1 MLYFA
6 AEKINW
12 NFPRTLNEVWGGLPL
27 SRRHEIALECA
38 GASERRNI
46 PFTIRLLS
54 TRLHFRSTAVAALPS
69 EQLATHIVAFAHD
82 DVDALDELFRVY
94 FSCRHKKMM
103 AKFLDQ
109 LPDSHGNGSPEL
121 IKTRSDFENAIA
133 TLLREFAPDD
143 VALYTQV
150 LSCQNPT
157 AWDQLPLIDFEAI
170 GTALRNG
177 DRIARV
183 ISVRQEE
190 PAAVVPDPVVAT
202 NGSLKASAQNP
213 PQPIPFSDKRK
224 SDENDMSPDLNANP
238 QIVPDIHQDTTPEST
253 GEDARS
259 LLSELAD
266 VLDLFDRTADQFTVA
281 AGELRQGK
289 VPAGLGGNVIDS
301 VAQAFT
307 AIGDRVRARSEE
319 LGISHS
325 EEALSSLSDLAPAI
339 TAIEEAEKA
348 REETLRRT
356 RVLEQVLSLKMADG
370 RIFQP
375 LNSLHVSAQTL
386 REELLNAGAHPPDA
400 AQLDRLHGFELVLQM
415 VDSESEGGTSV
426 SSQDEN
432 AEDVVAK
439 HFGAKLL
446 YALGTG
452 KIVRSNP
459 GASAATTAT
468 AGRKISSSADLPLEI
483 AQRA

>member
-12 NFPRTLNEVWGGLPL
+12 NFPRALNEVWGGLPL

-82 DVDALDELFRVY
+82 DGDALDELFRVY

-109 LPDSHGNGSPEL
+109 LPDSHSNGSPEL

-157 AWDQLPLIDFEAI
+157 AWDQLPLVDFEAI

-190 PAAVVPDPVVAT
+190 PAAIVPDPVVAT
-202 NGSLKASAQNP
+202 NGSLKSSAQNP
-213 PQPIPFSDKRK
+213 PPPIPFSDKRK
-224 SDENDMSPDLNANP
+224 SDENDMSSDLNANP
-238 QIVPDIHQDTTPEST
+238 QIVPDNQDTTPDST

-281 AGELRQGK
+281 ASELRQGK

-370 RIFQP
+370 RNFQP

-386 REELLNAGAHPPDA
+386 RDELLNAGSHPPDS

-415 VDSESEGGTSV
+415 VDSESEGGTSDN
-426 SSQDEN
+426 SQDEN

-439 HFGAKLL
+439 QFGAKLL

-452 KIVRSNP
+452 KIVRSSVNS
-459 GASAATTAT
+459 SATGT
-468 AGRKISSSADLPLEI
+468 GERKISPSAELPLEI